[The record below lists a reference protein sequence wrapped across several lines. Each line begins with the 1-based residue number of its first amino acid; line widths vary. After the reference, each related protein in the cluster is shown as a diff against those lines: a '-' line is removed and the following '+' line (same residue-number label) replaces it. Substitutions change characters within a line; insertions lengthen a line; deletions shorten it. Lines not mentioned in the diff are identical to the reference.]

1 MASNLNS
8 HKYIRQING
17 HTMLAL
23 KTSGNLAM
31 SLPTQRKGFLR
42 MRSKEKLVLTEF
54 ESLRRLMIWPQQK
67 SHGREFLQ
75 ITNLPGLS
83 RDEGIVPSASGWK
96 QFTRITKENEGSAIC
111 ENSLKIVPAAF
122 TLIVVFTLRTSYVK
136 WID

>member
-1 MASNLNS
+1 MPNALQLVKNDLQWSFRMASILNS
-8 HKYIRQING
+8 RKYTTDTENG
-17 HTMLAL
+17 VFAD
-23 KTSGNLAM
+23 AIE
-31 SLPTQRKGFLR
+31 
-42 MRSKEKLVLTEF
+42 KETGIEF